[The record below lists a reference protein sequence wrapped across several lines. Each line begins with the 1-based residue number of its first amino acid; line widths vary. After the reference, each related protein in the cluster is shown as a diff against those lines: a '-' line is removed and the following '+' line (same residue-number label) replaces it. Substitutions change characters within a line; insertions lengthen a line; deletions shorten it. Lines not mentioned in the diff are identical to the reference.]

1 MMQKQIK
8 VAVREGGGPPPGYEW
23 SIGVWEVGYS
33 EAIDL
38 LSGPQYRHLADQFKD
53 LARYPD
59 PTHSETLDLRPVE
72 EFFEL
77 RDKGGILGKLNMRVF
92 YTVDRKR
99 RVIVVLGVVKKE
111 NEGAT
116 SVGDKIRIRRRM
128 RKYDSGDYGVLQT

>member
-1 MMQKQIK
+1 MQKQIK

-23 SIGVWEVGYS
+23 SIGVLEVGYS
-33 EAIDL
+33 EAIEL
-38 LSGPQYRHLADQFKD
+38 LSRPQYRHLADQFKE
-53 LARYPD
+53 LARHPD

-72 EFFEL
+72 DFFEL

-92 YTVDRKR
+92 YTVDRTR
-99 RVIVVLGVVKKE
+99 RVIVVLGVIKKE